1 MKEKAVTAPLTRHEL
16 AKMIDHS
23 LLKPTV
29 TRADT
34 LAGLE
39 IALKYDV
46 AAATVKPCYVALAAD
61 VLRGS
66 DVKVNPVIDFPF
78 GYGTSASKA
87 AQTSELIAL
96 GAQEID
102 MVMNAGALLGGDYDT
117 VQADI
122 AAVVEA
128 AGGALVKVILEIA
141 YLDDA
146 QIVKACQLCEA
157 AGAGFVKTS
166 SGFAPSGYTL
176 EALALMRQSVSERVQ
191 VKAAHGVRSLAD
203 ALAVRG
209 VGVTRFGAT
218 QTGKIMAEW
227 DAVYSG

>member
-1 MKEKAVTAPLTRHEL
+1 MIAPLTRQEL

-29 TRADT
+29 TREDT

-39 IALKYDV
+39 VALRYNV
-46 AAATVKPCYVALAAD
+46 AAATVKPCYVALAAE

-66 DVKVNPVIDFPF
+66 SVAVNPVIDFPF
-78 GYGTSASKA
+78 GYGTTASKTV
-87 AQTSELIAL
+87 QTSEAIAL

-102 MVMNAGALLGGDYDT
+102 MVMNAGAFLNGDYDD
-117 VQADI
+117 VQSDI
-122 AAVVEA
+122 AAVVA
-128 AGGALVKVILEIA
+128 AASGATVKVILEIA

-157 AGAGFVKTS
+157 AGAHFVKTS
-166 SGFAPSGYTL
+166 SGFAPTGYTI
-176 EALALMRQSVSERVQ
+176 EALKLMRATVSERVQ
-191 VKAAHGVRSLAD
+191 VKAAHGVRSLEG
-203 ALAVRG
+203 ALAVRE

-218 QTGKIMAEW
+218 RTEKIMAEW
-227 DAVYSG
+227 DAAYGG

>member
-1 MKEKAVTAPLTRHEL
+1 MTAPLTRQEL

-66 DVKVNPVIDFPF
+66 AVKVNPVIDFPF
-78 GYGTSASKA
+78 GYGTTASKA
-87 AQTSELIAL
+87 TQTSEAIAL

-102 MVMNAGALLGGDYDT
+102 MVMNAGALLGEDYDA
-117 VQADI
+117 VQRDI
-122 AAVVEA
+122 AAVVA
-128 AGGALVKVILEIA
+128 AADGVTVKVILEIA

-157 AGAGFVKTS
+157 AGAHFVKTS
-166 SGFAPSGYTL
+166 SGFAPTGYTI
-176 EALALMRQSVSERVQ
+176 EALKLMHATVSERVQ
-191 VKAAHGVRSLAD
+191 VKAAHGVRSLEGAI
-203 ALAVRG
+203 AVRE

-218 QTGKIMAEW
+218 QTEKIMAEW
-227 DAVYSG
+227 DAAYGG

>member
-1 MKEKAVTAPLTRHEL
+1 MTAPLTRQEL

-66 DVKVNPVIDFPF
+66 AVKVNPVIDFPF
-78 GYGTSASKA
+78 GYGTTASKA
-87 AQTSELIAL
+87 TQTSEAIAL

-102 MVMNAGALLGGDYDT
+102 MVMNAGALLGEDYDA
-117 VQADI
+117 VQRDI
-122 AAVVEA
+122 AAVVA
-128 AGGALVKVILEIA
+128 AADGVTVKVILEIA

-157 AGAGFVKTS
+157 AGAHFVKTS
-166 SGFAPSGYTL
+166 SGFAPTGYTI
-176 EALALMRQSVSERVQ
+176 EALKLMRATVSERVQ
-191 VKAAHGVRSLAD
+191 VKAAHGVRSLEGAI
-203 ALAVRG
+203 AVRE

-218 QTGKIMAEW
+218 QTEKIMAEW
-227 DAVYSG
+227 DAAYGG